1 MPIYKTG
8 KVENGKAQYRVVVNY
23 TDNNGVLH
31 RPSRCVYGKKEA
43 SELEAQLKQKA
54 KEGADN
60 GRMTVKQLYDEYIK
74 NKKIDVRQ
82 SSLQKTKS
90 ILKNH
95 VLNTSIAKKRI
106 GKLSKKDLNEWKQ
119 EISKKPIMVST
130 KNNAYREFNTLLNY
144 AVHKMEYIPKNPLKE
159 IGRFKDPELVAAT
172 KKVRYYTPE
181 QFKAYIAAAESC
193 RKTMIDYA
201 CCVFFYIAFYTGM
214 RKGEIHALKWSD
226 IKGDTI
232 YITRSISQKTRNP
245 DGSYKEGA
253 PKNESS
259 IRDLQMPDKL
269 IEVLAEHRKLMERSY
284 GDVDDLRVCGGVK
297 PISDS
302 TLANRNEHY
311 ADLANLPHRTIH
323 EFRHSHASVLCNHN
337 INIMII
343 ARRLGHKDPQM
354 TWKVYAHLY
363 PQADEGAVSVLNSI

>member
-23 TDNNGVLH
+23 TDDNGVMH

-43 SELEAQLKQKA
+43 SELEAKLKQQA
-54 KEGADN
+54 KDGTDR
-60 GRMTVKQLYDEYIK
+60 GKMTVRQLYDEYIES
-74 NKKIDVRQ
+74 KKIDVRD

-95 VLNTSIAKKRI
+95 VLNTDLAKKRI
-106 GKLSKKDLNEWKQ
+106 NKLSKQDLNEWKK
-119 EISKKPIMVST
+119 EIGKKPIMVST
-130 KNNAYREFNTLLNY
+130 KNNAYRELNTLLNY
-144 AVHKMEYIPKNPLKE
+144 AVNKMEYIPKNPLKS
-159 IGRFKDPELVAAT
+159 IGRFKDPELVAAC

-181 QFKAYIAAAESC
+181 QFKEYIAAAESC
-193 RKTMIDYA
+193 RKTMLDFG

-232 YITRSISQKTRNP
+232 YITRSLSQKTKNP

-253 PKNESS
+253 PKNETS
-259 IRDLQMPDKL
+259 IRDIQMPDKL
-269 IEVLAEHRKLMERSY
+269 IDILAEHRRLMERSY
-284 GDVDDLRVCGGVK
+284 DDVEDFRVCGGIK

-302 TLANRNEHY
+302 TLSNRNKQY
-311 ADLANLPHRTIH
+311 ADMANLPHRTIH
-323 EFRHSHASVLCNHN
+323 EFRHSHASVLCNAN
-337 INIMII
+337 INIMEI

-354 TWKVYAHLY
+354 TWKIYAHLY
-363 PQADEGAVSVLNSI
+363 PQVKEAAVSVLNSI